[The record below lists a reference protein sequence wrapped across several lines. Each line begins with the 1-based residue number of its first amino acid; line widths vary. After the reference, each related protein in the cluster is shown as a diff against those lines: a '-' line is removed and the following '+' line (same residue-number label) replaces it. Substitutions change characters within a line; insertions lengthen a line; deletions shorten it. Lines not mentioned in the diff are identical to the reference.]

1 MNWVKEFNSKPSGS
15 KKRKRKVGKRILEF
29 NEWGSTPLLVFLEAI
44 GKDTTVKY
52 SQRDVATFVTT
63 YINDNGLSCPT
74 KKKKVICDEILFDLF
89 GKKTLPRTKIFD
101 SLEEHFAEN
110 YDSSDDEDLD
120 SSDEECSKRKKSNTA
135 SLIKKV
141 PPKSCFAAVITENI
155 KLVYLKKTLI
165 QEFLK
170 VPESSED
177 KIIGSFVRM
186 KSDRYDI
193 YQKNRFNLQLVT
205 GVEKSTEAGGEV
217 RLKLANYFKDVPVSE
232 LSDDNFAKEEIE
244 DLQDR
249 IKAGSL
255 RRLTVAELELKA
267 QLLHVDI
274 TKHWI
279 PRELSMLKSRIDHA
293 NEKGR
298 RKEYPLI
305 CLILLCIEALI
316 MQFNIYILG
325 LKLKIYFTLFE
336 YLDRRKILQT
346 PSEVEKLLLKIPEV
360 IAEELEPEVIVDE
373 KAEGNDFS
381 PISILRGNSDVSN
394 ASGYGDLVTPSQ
406 AIIND
411 SHAPGGQ
418 NGHEDGYETSKQME
432 EMEDQPADLTQQGAL
447 IINVADDDCNIETQA
462 VIKEEKYPQVKQ
474 EQPLATTQVIEL
486 SDDDEDGD
494 ESTDFGPMGMD
505 RVSPDD
511 VIWHYLDPQGNTQ
524 GPFSLNSLKRWYD
537 ANYFNSGFKVWK
549 MGQSQDDSVLLAD
562 ILNRIFSC

>member
-1 MNWVKEFNSKPSGS
+1 MNWVEESNSKPSGS
-15 KKRKRKVGKRILEF
+15 KKRKRRVGKRILEF

-52 SQRDVATFVTT
+52 SQRDVATFVTK

-120 SSDEECSKRKKSNTA
+120 SSDEECSKKKKSNTA

-141 PPKSCFAAVITENI
+141 PPKSCFAAVIAENI

-170 VPESSED
+170 VPESFED

-255 RRLTVAELELKA
+255 RRLTVVNILTIDEFIASLLISAFTLE
-267 QLLHVDI
+267 D
-274 TKHWI
+274 
-279 PRELSMLKSRIDHA
+279 
-293 NEKGR
+293 
-298 RKEYPLI
+298 
-305 CLILLCIEALI
+305 
-316 MQFNIYILG
+316 
-325 LKLKIYFTLFE
+325 FTLFE

-418 NGHEDGYETSKQME
+418 NGHEDGYETSIQME
-432 EMEDQPADLTQQGAL
+432 EMEDQPADLIQQGAL
-447 IINVADDDCNIETQA
+447 IINVIDDDCNIETQA
-462 VIKEEKYPQVKQ
+462 VITEEKYSQVKQ

-486 SDDDEDGD
+486 SDDDENGD
-494 ESTDFGPMGMD
+494 ESTDFGPTGMD
-505 RVSPDD
+505 RESPDD

-537 ANYFNSGFKVWK
+537 ADYFNSGFKVWK
-549 MGQSQDDSVLLAD
+549 LGQSPDDSVILAD